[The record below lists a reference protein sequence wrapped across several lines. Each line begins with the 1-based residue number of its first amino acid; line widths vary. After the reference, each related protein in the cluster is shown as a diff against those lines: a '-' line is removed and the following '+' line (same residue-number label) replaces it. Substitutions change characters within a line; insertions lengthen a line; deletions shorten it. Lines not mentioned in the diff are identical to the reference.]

1 MLSRLTAIVNFVVT
15 TRHAMG
21 QSHESSV
28 KVTQEQRDHALQ
40 LIRNTTLDIVETT
53 EVIRFIQSD
62 AFASAFGS
70 DTACDFNAAILSNT
84 TSTSDGV
91 HKGRPTNQVHYFM
104 AN

>member
-40 LIRNTTLDIVETT
+40 LIRNTTLD
-53 EVIRFIQSD
+53 
-62 AFASAFGS
+62 
-70 DTACDFNAAILSNT
+70 LS
-84 TSTSDGV
+84 
-91 HKGRPTNQVHYFM
+91 RQVRIS
-104 AN
+104 